1 MASNELKDEFLYELW
16 EALERAGLQPDP
28 DTIIGHKYV
37 FKCYHGSHHHILAGI
52 VTAIQVSDE
61 GGFEIHITS
70 PEIWGQKIRGIMKTD
85 KGWAVVVYQKK
96 LNRKQLKQ
104 MSEEAVENYIAEKFF
119 YGELQLFFDPIPE
132 MPRK

>member
-1 MASNELKDEFLYELW
+1 MYELW

-119 YGELQLFFDPIPE
+119 YGELQLFF
-132 MPRK
+132 